1 MFGEAQIIRKL
12 DAFEKQYG
20 WRPVQHSVEDVDKWV
35 RHLNDEENL
44 INKTRSG
51 SISLRRPLRQS
62 ETDWIANER
71 ALCSIDCAYFLTRYY
86 WIQTDAD
93 HGQSG
98 IRHFAFRSGQK
109 VFYRILQKLDERG
122 VSKELFCLKAR
133 KQGISTLV
141 EGIIAWMVLFVPGT
155 KAQVASADGQKT
167 QIMMGMLT
175 YCIDELPWWLEPTRT
190 RDKRASDRA
199 MIEYSHIGSTFMV
212 QSGAM
217 KGGIGQGTTPNAV
230 HLSEVSQYT
239 NPVVQI
245 DEGLLKAV
253 TSAAGNFMV
262 LETTGDGDKWT
273 TDMWNNCKDHY
284 HDGQARLM
292 PVFLPWFMTPELYP
306 SFDWIK
312 KFPIPRDWSPIKETI
327 EMVNKAEAY
336 VASSESLRMIL
347 GSGWKMPVEQK
358 WYWEFNFKEHRRRG
372 IEKSWYRQMPVDD
385 LEALIGENDKAVGEE
400 AVEAMKKTVNDSALI
415 YMVAGEGIESKHEP
429 DRHFV
434 LNGTDAARLYAEW
447 TNHKDNSYEWGFIPM
462 QGAVRDLMDSS
473 AMKKLLIWEEP
484 EPNYDYGIGVDTG
497 TGIEQDR
504 STVIV
509 TKKGIDDDEPDF
521 QVAEF
526 ADDTI
531 GSTDLW
537 AWVAAI
543 TALYSRHMT
552 QDSTKRHPKLCIELR
567 RKFGDMTF
575 NQLYHGLNFRRHN
588 WFVPLDKTTFRPV
601 PGKQGR
607 PGFWTT
613 SWSRP
618 MLLSFY
624 TSSVENGWY
633 VVRSKF
639 LQNEI
644 LKSEMRVMKSGQ
656 TRMDH
661 TSGNHNDRIF
671 GSALSHWTLH
681 DAECLAEW
689 SKKKYASANSSPP
702 KIDYSP
708 YTVQV
713 NVGGESLW
721 GR

>member
-1 MFGEAQIIRKL
+1 MFAESVILRKL
-12 DAFEKQYG
+12 DLYEKTYG
-20 WRPVQHSVEDVDKWV
+20 WRPVMHSVADCDAMVT
-35 RHLNDEENL
+35 HFNDEEKL
-44 INKTRSG
+44 ISKSRAGN
-51 SISLRRPLRQS
+51 IDLRRPLKPS
-62 ETDWIANER
+62 EKQWINNER
-71 ALCSIDCAYFLTRYY
+71 AMCMLDCAYFLTRYY

-93 HGQSG
+93 HGQAG
-98 IRHFAFRSGQK
+98 IRHFAFRSGQT
-109 VFYRILQKLDERG
+109 VFYRILQKLDEKG

-141 EGIIAWMVLFVPGT
+141 EGIITWMVLFIPGT

-167 QIMMGMLT
+167 QIMMGMMT
-175 YCIDELPWWLEPTRT
+175 FAVDELPWWLEPTRT

-217 KGGIGQGTTPNAV
+217 KGGIGQGTTPNAI

-239 NPVVQI
+239 NAVVQI

-284 HDGQARLM
+284 HIGGARLM

-312 KFPIPRDWSPIKETI
+312 KYPIPRGWSPIKETI
-327 EMVNKAEAY
+327 EMVNKSEAY
-336 VASSESLRMIL
+336 VASSESLRMVL
-347 GSGWKMPVEQK
+347 GIGWKMPDEQK

-400 AVEAMKKTVNDSALI
+400 AVESMKRTVIDSARI
-415 YMVAGEGIESKHEP
+415 YMVAGEGIEVKNEP
-429 DRHFV
+429 DRHFI
-434 LNGTDAARLYAEW
+434 LNGEDGTRLYTEW
-447 TNHKDNSYEWGFIPM
+447 KDHKDNSYEWGFIPM
-462 QGAVRDLMDSS
+462 SLSLAEMADPSS
-473 AMKKLLIWEEP
+473 MKKAIIWEEP
-484 EPNYDYGIGVDTG
+484 EIGYDYGIGVDTG
-497 TGIEQDR
+497 TGAQQDR
-504 STVIV
+504 SIINV
-509 TKKGIDDDEPDF
+509 TRKGIDDDEPDT

-531 GSTDLW
+531 NNTDLW

-543 TALYSRHMT
+543 TALYSRHMR
-552 QDSTKRHPKLCIELR
+552 DLPRHPKLCIELR

-575 NQLYHGLNFRRHN
+575 NQLYHGLNFKRHN
-588 WFVPLDKTTFRPV
+588 WFVPLDRTTFRPM

-607 PGFWTT
+607 PGFWTNA
-613 SWSRP
+613 WSRP
-618 MLLSFY
+618 MLLSFF

-633 VVRSKF
+633 EVKSKF
-639 LQNEI
+639 LQSEI
-644 LKSEMRVMKSGQ
+644 LKSEMRLMKSGQ
-656 TRMDH
+656 MRMDH
-661 TSGNHNDRIF
+661 VSGEHNDRIF
-671 GSALSHWTLH
+671 ASALSHWTLH

-689 SKKKYASANSSPP
+689 SKRKYNAGNAQPP

-708 YTVQV
+708 YSISV